1 MSVLFN
7 PINFIKIFNKVKMC
21 KQIDRNILKL
31 VSFNRTIV
39 FILFLFTLT
48 GDILAQSKPYYKTG
62 DGIVEFVSD
71 APLELISAKSNKL
84 KGILSVNNLEFAF
97 EVAINSFIGF
107 NSPLQNEHFLENYMQ
122 ADDFPTATFT
132 GSIIE
137 IIDFDKLGLSK
148 VRAKGNFKIHGV
160 EQMMILD
167 INLNIKE
174 DEVIAES
181 EFDILL
187 EDYQIKI
194 PKIVNK
200 KIANSIHIT
209 VHVELK

>member
-1 MSVLFN
+1 MQ
-7 PINFIKIFNKVKMC
+7 
-21 KQIDRNILKL
+21 KQIDWNILKL
-31 VSFNRTIV
+31 ISFNRTIV
-39 FILFLFTLT
+39 FILFLFIPT
-48 GDILAQSKPYYKTG
+48 GEIFAQTKPYYKTG

-71 APLELISAKSNKL
+71 APLELISAKSEKL

-122 ADDFPTATFT
+122 ADEFPSASFT

-137 IIDFDKLGLSK
+137 VIDFDKMGLSK
-148 VRAKGNFKIHGV
+148 VRAKGKFSIHGV

-167 INLNIKE
+167 LNLNLKE
-174 DEVIAES
+174 DGLTADC

-187 EDYQIKI
+187 EDYKIKI

-200 KIANSIHIT
+200 KIANTIHIN